1 MRSLHCKKYCLYR
14 EDVQM
19 KCPSCGASET
29 YVIDSRSTDDDTS
42 IRRRRKCKTC
52 EYRFTT
58 YERMGDNP
66 IIVVK
71 SDGSSEAYDSEKL
84 FRGLIIACAKRPVT
98 SEQILQII
106 DDIEQELRNNMVTE
120 IKSKELGQAV
130 INRLAHIDEVAYVRF
145 ASVYMDF
152 QSTKE
157 FSKLLETMGK

>member
-1 MRSLHCKKYCLYR
+1 
-14 EDVQM
+14 M
-19 KCPSCGASET
+19 KCPSCGASGT
-29 YVIDSRSTDDDTS
+29 KVVDSRSAEDNTA
-42 IRRRRKCKTC
+42 IRRRRKCISC

-84 FRGLIIACAKRPVT
+84 FRGLLIACAKRPVT

-106 DDIEQELRNNMVTE
+106 DDIEQELRNKMVTQ

-130 INRLAHIDEVAYVRF
+130 INRLSCIDEVAYVRF

-157 FSKLLETMGK
+157 FAKLLESMAK